1 MIGALASSYV
11 NAGNLGLPVAAYV
24 LGDAA
29 FVAPTLLL
37 QLLVL
42 QPTALAALDADVRG
56 GGRRSRT
63 SSFDRSPTPDHRHAH
78 RPAALAHG
86 VAPPDGGRRSDRAYR
101 GHGGARDS
109 WPTGSRSGWVR
120 ASVARC
126 RRAS

>member
-1 MIGALASSYV
+1 MPSRRVALAPHPGELVIGALASPYV

-63 SSFDRSPTPDHRHAH
+63 SSFDRSPTP
-78 RPAALAHG
+78 
-86 VAPPDGGRRSDRAYR
+86 
-101 GHGGARDS
+101 
-109 WPTGSRSGWVR
+109 
-120 ASVARC
+120 
-126 RRAS
+126 